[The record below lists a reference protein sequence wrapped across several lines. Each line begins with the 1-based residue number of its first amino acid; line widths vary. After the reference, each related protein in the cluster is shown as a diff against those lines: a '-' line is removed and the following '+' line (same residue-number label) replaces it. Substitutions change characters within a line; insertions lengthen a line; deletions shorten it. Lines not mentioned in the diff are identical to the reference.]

1 MDWKSAFLM
10 NIKEIAGVAGR
21 TILSCLVL
29 WLLSVC
35 LSIFLR
41 SSYSLTGEEPARAE
55 QGGSPPVR
63 GPGVAKSSP
72 SLWPHFPTSSAVRRR
87 ELGVNGVD
95 YITENWETCASQA
108 TILEYYKCQMV
119 ARGWRDV
126 TEESYNL
133 KPEVHREQSGDTGL
147 QDPQFLEIYR
157 KVTGSCLALSRGTW
171 SIHVATEERPGK
183 AGWVQVT
190 ICGAAAPSVKD
201 FARPW
206 LPAPDARGVM
216 TPQGLNVV
224 EESGDQRYQTKITY
238 QPQDPASAFREALLN
253 LQKGNWRPM
262 FAASP
267 KRAGQGHSALLVR
280 GDQYGSLAV
289 TPSRNGQGASVAWT
303 EVSPAE

>member
-95 YITENWETCASQA
+95 YITENWETCASPA
-108 TILEYYKCQMV
+108 TVIEYYRD
-119 ARGWRDV
+119 RGTSRQG
-126 TEESYNL
+126 
-133 KPEVHREQSGDTGL
+133 REGSGDNLWCGGAVRKGL
-147 QDPQFLEIYR
+147 CQPMAA
-157 KVTGSCLALSRGTW
+157 G
-171 SIHVATEERPGK
+171 PGC
-183 AGWVQVT
+183 Q
-190 ICGAAAPSVKD
+190 
-201 FARPW
+201 
-206 LPAPDARGVM
+206 
-216 TPQGLNVV
+216 
-224 EESGDQRYQTKITY
+224 
-238 QPQDPASAFREALLN
+238 
-253 LQKGNWRPM
+253 
-262 FAASP
+262 
-267 KRAGQGHSALLVR
+267 R
-280 GDQYGSLAV
+280 GDDPPGV
-289 TPSRNGQGASVAWT
+289 ECG
-303 EVSPAE
+303 